1 MLPKNTTLSEQ
12 FQNVTKKFVKMEAKS
27 IEKNKKL
34 SNDMHMIM
42 KENVDYTI
50 RIDFLTYI
58 LEIIIS
64 LFD

>member
-1 MLPKNTTLSEQ
+1 
-12 FQNVTKKFVKMEAKS
+12 MEAKS